1 MCAAAAR
8 VSDLGS
14 PSTRGRG
21 PRPLLG
27 SSSLPTSGPVI
38 ARAFVQ
44 RAGVIRL
51 EGPAGYQYWQTV
63 NSRWW
68 GRSVR
73 YDVYLVSG
81 NPFAY
86 RLVYRC

>member
-1 MCAAAAR
+1 
-8 VSDLGS
+8 
-14 PSTRGRG
+14 
-21 PRPLLG
+21 
-27 SSSLPTSGPVI
+27 
-38 ARAFVQ
+38 VQ